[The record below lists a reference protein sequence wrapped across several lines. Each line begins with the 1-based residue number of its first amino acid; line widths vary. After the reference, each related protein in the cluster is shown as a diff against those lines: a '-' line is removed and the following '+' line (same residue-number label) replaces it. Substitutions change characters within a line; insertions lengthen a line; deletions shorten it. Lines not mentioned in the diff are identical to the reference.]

1 MPQFKVTDPTDGTSL
16 VLTGDSPPTEQELQQ
31 VFVQNRLGKTQDR
44 VRAKMDSLGALGTAS
59 DIAKSGVTGLAKGA
73 AGLLDAASGLTA
85 IPGDLRPALAQQKQ
99 ENLANPNLTIP
110 TTLVGGSGHDV
121 ADFIG
126 RMVGGFHTPQTP
138 AGDIAERAG
147 TLAPAALVPGGL
159 PARMARVL
167 VPTAGGTIGKEL
179 DGPQGEFLGE
189 LAGGG
194 TEALGEGA
202 FNAGRSFGA
211 ARANPQDY
219 AKSLITKAMQ
229 NDKIDP
235 ANAAQVLGRYPDKPL
250 NVMDVGGTNTA
261 SLGRTINTLGGAPG
275 EQMAR
280 TLSERAAD
288 QNGRVLQ
295 DISSSLANGSDV
307 HAVGQKIIA
316 QQKSASKPAYE
327 AAGIPSNPED
337 YATAP
342 TIDTPAIK
350 RLLEKSSDVQA
361 AIAQAKRLPDYAD
374 LPDTSMV
381 LLDKAYKNI
390 GGKADVASRAGD
402 GPAARD
408 LNSLRVDLKNA
419 ITGGEPNHPYQ
430 LALDAYSGPAKSL
443 DAIESGKNF
452 LDLAPEELKAATAKL
467 SPSEKQLFQ
476 VGAGRALQDRINS
489 VADNRDAVAR
499 VFGNATIRNQIDATF
514 GTGAATKF
522 AESMTPENMMTGTNR
537 FVTGGSNTM
546 NKAADIGGT
555 ANMAQ
560 DAAHGFVTGGLHGAV
575 ARPLVT
581 LGKAKIDQFFNHMTP
596 EVRQA
601 MADILTQTGPSGAS
615 NLSARNLAPLAINNR
630 AGANIPAISAAALAR
645 LLQQPQNT
653 AN

>member
-1 MPQFKVTDPTDGTSL
+1 MSDPIIAQAADGSSHEFPSETDPAI
-16 VLTGDSPPTEQELQQ
+16 V
-31 VFVQNRLGKTQDR
+31 DR
-44 VRAKMDSLGALGTAS
+44 VMKQYAMQQIVKSRMAPLAQKDSIPMDV
-59 DIAKSGVTGLAKGA
+59 AKSGVTGLAKGG

-85 IPGDLRPALAQQKQ
+85 IPGDLSPALAQQKQ

-110 TTLVGGSGHDV
+110 TTLVGGSGQDV

-402 GPAARD
+402 GTAARD

-443 DAIESGKNF
+443 DAIESGKSF
-452 LDLAPEELKAATAKL
+452 LDLAPEELKTATAKL
-467 SPSEKQLFQ
+467 SAPEKQLFQ

-499 VFGNATIRNQIDATF
+499 VFGNATIRNQIEAVF
-514 GTGAATKF
+514 GPGSATKF

-546 NKAADIGGT
+546 NKAADIAGT
-555 ANMAQ
+555 AGNVGR
-560 DAAHGFVTGGLHGAV
+560 DAAMGFMQGGVHGAV
-575 ARPLVT
+575 AQPLMNI
-581 LGKAKIDQFFNHMTP
+581 GKAKIEAFFNRMTP

-615 NLSARNLAPLAINNR
+615 NLSARNLAPLTINNR